1 MALIKFKESISSD
14 PNGILLSWNTSTHF
28 CNWYGITCHPTLP
41 RVTQLNLQ
49 GHKFKGY
56 ISPHIGNL
64 SYIRKFVL
72 GNNSFYG
79 NIPLEVG
86 RLSQLQKFN
95 VENNTLGGEI
105 PLNLTHCTQLK
116 ILYLYGN
123 NLKGKI
129 PITIGLLRNMQFLS
143 FGRNQLTGE
152 IPSSIGN
159 LSSITYLSLTF
170 NNLEGDIPP
179 EICHL
184 KSLTIIALVTENQLS
199 GSLPPNMFHTLHNLQ
214 GLTLANNQ
222 FSGPIPPSI
231 ANASTLLRL
240 ALSTNHFVGRIP
252 DLGKLHE
259 LYHLSLGQN
268 NLGYNSTNDLE
279 FLKSLVNCTKLEIL
293 ALSYNSLGGQLSNS
307 LGNLSTQLSQLYL
320 GYNEISGEIPEAI
333 GNLIGLTLLTMY
345 NNHFDGIIPTT
356 FGNFK
361 MLRVLGLGG
370 NKLSGNIEPF
380 IGNLSQLFYL
390 NLRAN
395 RFEGSIPPSIGNCQ
409 LLQHFDLSEN
419 YLTGTIPQELFNLTS
434 LFDKLDLSYNSLS
447 GSIPDEVGNI
457 NNIDF
462 LDMSNNNIS
471 GHIPLGVGK
480 CIMLESLYLQG
491 NSLQGIIPS
500 SLASLKSIIFLDLS
514 QNHLSGSIPNFLQN
528 LSFLQYLNVSFNMLE
543 GEVPT
548 EGVFRNVSALG
559 VIGNSKLCG
568 GITELHL
575 PPCPVKIKKHAKHH
589 KFRLIVI
596 ILSVIVFLI
605 ALLSALTI
613 YWSRK
618 KGKKPS
624 LNSSTIHQL
633 ANVSYQSLYNGTD
646 GFSTTN
652 LIGSGNF
659 SSVYKGTLELEDRVV
674 AVKVLNVQTKGA
686 HKSFVGECNALKN
699 IKHRNLVQILTC
711 CSSTDYKGQEFKALI
726 FEYMRNGSLEQWL
739 HPTTTSVEHP
749 RTLSLKQR
757 LSIMID
763 VASALQYLHH
773 ECEQS
778 IIHCDLKPSNVLLDD
793 EMIAHVSDFG
803 IARLLSTIQGITSK
817 QSSTLAIK
825 GTVGYAPPVS
835 TSGDMYSFGI
845 ILLEMLTGR
854 RPTDEMFEDG
864 QNICDFVAISFP
876 SKLFQILDRRLIPIE
891 ENDWNLN
898 PNVEKCL
905 VSLFKIG
912 LACAVE
918 SPKERM
924 DVVDVS
930 RELHRIQN
938 AVFGRMS
945 LLMVVHS
952 FLMVVPRSIA
962 ARLFPFLIGP
972 PACSVWDKCMTL
984 LAIRKIVTPDR
995 SSEKRKETKTSQE
1008 LQETTS
1014 RHQDTIFARD
1024 CFKCVRL
1031 DDYES
1036 HRLQSHRPNTISLSL
1051 VIIDNPRKSELW
1063 EQLSHVSLLL
1073 VTLQIQTH
1081 HVERFPGGDVQAD
1094 VEESTLLEAT
1104 VIEDNME
1111 PVEAPPEVV
1120 IED

>member
-1 MALIKFKESISSD
+1 MALIKFKESILSD
-14 PNGILLSWNTSTHF
+14 PNGILFSWNTSTHF
-28 CNWYGITCHPTLP
+28 CNWYGITCNPTLR
-41 RVTQLNLQ
+41 RVTELNLQ
-49 GHKFKGY
+49 GHRLKGY

-64 SYIRKFVL
+64 SYMRTFEL

-86 RLSQLQKFN
+86 RLSQLQKFR
-95 VENNTLGGEI
+95 VENNTLVGEI

-129 PITIGLLRNMQFLS
+129 PTEIGLLRNIQFLN
-143 FGRNQLTGE
+143 FGQNQLTGE

-159 LSSITYLSLTF
+159 LSSITYLSFGF
-170 NNLEGDIPP
+170 NNLEGDIPQ

-184 KSLTIIALVTENQLS
+184 KSLMIVALGINKLSGSFPSCLYNMSSLTAIGVAENQFRN
-199 GSLPPNMFHTLHNLQ
+199 SLPPNMFHTLQNLHV
-214 GLTLANNQ
+214 LLLANNQ

-231 ANASTLLRL
+231 ENASS
-240 ALSTNHFVGRIP
+240 LSFLDLSRNHFVGRIP
-252 DLGKLHE
+252 SLGKLHD
-259 LYHLSLGQN
+259 LYYLSLAQN

-279 FLKSLVNCTKLEIL
+279 FLKSLVNCTKLEML
-293 ALSYNSLGGQLSNS
+293 ALSYNSFGGQLSNS
-307 LGNLSTQLSQLYL
+307 LGNLSIQLSQLYL

-345 NNHFDGIIPTT
+345 YNQIDGIIPTT
-356 FGNFK
+356 FGKFK
-361 MLRVLGLGG
+361 MLRVLGLQG

-409 LLQHFDLSEN
+409 LVDLSEN
-419 YLTGTIPQELFNLTS
+419 NLTGTIPLELFNLTS
-434 LFDKLDLSYNSLS
+434 LFILDLSSNSLS

-457 NNIDF
+457 HNINF
-462 LDMSNNNIS
+462 LDMSNNHIS

-480 CIMLESLYLQG
+480 CVMLEYLYLEG

-548 EGVFRNVSALG
+548 EGVFRNVCALG

-568 GITELHL
+568 GISELHL
-575 PPCPVKIKKHAKHH
+575 PPCPLKIKKHAKHR
-589 KFRLIVI
+589 KFRLIVM
-596 ILSVIVFLI
+596 ILSVAVFLI
-605 ALLSALTI
+605 VLLSALTI
-613 YWSRK
+613 YCSRK
-618 KGKKPS
+618 KGKKPV

-633 ANVSYQSLYNGTD
+633 AKVSYQSLYNGTD
-646 GFSTTN
+646 GFSATN

-674 AVKVLNVQTKGA
+674 AVKVLNLKRKGA
-686 HKSFVGECNALKN
+686 HKSFVAECNALKN

-711 CSSTDYKGQEFKALI
+711 CSGTDYKGQEFKALI

-739 HPTTTSVEHP
+739 HPTTSVEHP

-817 QSSTLAIK
+817 QSSTIAIK
-825 GTVGYAPPVS
+825 GTVGYAPPEYGVGAEVS

-845 ILLEMLTGR
+845 LLLEMLTGR

-864 QNICDFVAISFP
+864 QNICNFVAISFP
-876 SKLFQILDRRLIPIE
+876 SKLFEILDPRLIPIE

-938 AVFGRMS
+938 ALFGDNDTFSKFWRRC
-945 LLMVVHS
+945 H
-952 FLMVVPRSIA
+952 F
-962 ARLFPFLIGP
+962 
-972 PACSVWDKCMTL
+972 
-984 LAIRKIVTPDR
+984 TPDLFVLSVFDVSVSGLR
-995 SSEKRKETKTSQE
+995 SVSRS
-1008 LQETTS
+1008 LQ
-1014 RHQDTIFARD
+1014 
-1024 CFKCVRL
+1024 KG
-1031 DDYES
+1031 
-1036 HRLQSHRPNTISLSL
+1036 PNGSMSSCPVVL
-1051 VIIDNPRKSELW
+1051 VHI
-1063 EQLSHVSLLL
+1063 VL
-1073 VTLQIQTH
+1073 VY
-1081 HVERFPGGDVQAD
+1081 
-1094 VEESTLLEAT
+1094 
-1104 VIEDNME
+1104 
-1111 PVEAPPEVV
+1111 
-1120 IED
+1120 

>member
-1 MALIKFKESISSD
+1 MKPSSFWFIYFPLFFHFTCNSKHHVFALENEIDHMALIKFKESISSD

-41 RVTQLNLQ
+41 RVTELNLK
-49 GHKFKGY
+49 GHKLKGY

-79 NIPLEVG
+79 NIPPEVG
-86 RLSQLQKFN
+86 RLSQLQNFN

-159 LSSITYLSLTF
+159 LSSIIYLLLGC

-184 KSLTIIALVTENQLS
+184 KSLTIVSLSSNKMTGSIPSCLYNMSSLIGIEAIENQLS
-199 GSLPPNMFHTLHNLQ
+199 GCLPPNMFHTLQNLQ
-214 GLTLANNQ
+214 GLVLGSNQ
-222 FSGPIPPSI
+222 LSGPLPPSI
-231 ANASTLLRL
+231 ANASSLSLLH
-240 ALSTNHFVGRIP
+240 LSTNHFVGRIP
-252 DLGKLHE
+252 SLGKLHD
-259 LYHLSLGQN
+259 LYHLNLAQN

-279 FLKSLVNCTKLEIL
+279 FLKSLVNCTKLEML
-293 ALSYNSLGGQLSNS
+293 ALSYNSLGGHLPNS
-307 LGNLSTQLSQLYL
+307 LGNLSTQLSHLYL
-320 GYNEISGEIPEAI
+320 GYNEIYGEIPEAI
-333 GNLIGLTLLTMY
+333 GNLVGLTVLSIY
-345 NNHFDGIIPTT
+345 NTHISGSIPTT
-356 FGNFK
+356 FGKFTK
-361 MLRVLGLGG
+361 LGVLILVE
-370 NKLSGNIEPF
+370 NKLSGKIEPS
-380 IGNLSQLFYL
+380 IGNLSQLFHL

-409 LLQHFDLSEN
+409 LRQYLDLSEN
-419 YLTGTIPQELFNLTS
+419 NLTGTIPLELFNLTS
-434 LFDKLDLSYNSLS
+434 LFILDLSYNSLS
-447 GSIPDEVGNI
+447 GSIPDAVGNI
-457 NNIDF
+457 RNINF
-462 LDMSNNNIS
+462 LDMSNNHIS

-480 CIMLESLYLQG
+480 CIMLEYLCLQG

-514 QNHLSGSIPNFLQN
+514 QNHLSGSILNFLQN

-559 VIGNSKLCG
+559 VVGNSKLCG

-589 KFRLIVI
+589 KFRLIVVT
-596 ILSVIVFLI
+596 LSVVVSLIV
-605 ALLSALTI
+605 LLSALTI

-633 ANVSYQSLYNGTD
+633 A
-646 GFSTTN
+646 
-652 LIGSGNF
+652 
-659 SSVYKGTLELEDRVV
+659 
-674 AVKVLNVQTKGA
+674 KVLNLQRKGA
-686 HKSFVGECNALKN
+686 HKSFVAECNALKN

-763 VASALQYLHH
+763 VASALQYLHY
-773 ECEQS
+773 ECEQL

-793 EMIAHVSDFG
+793 DMIAHVSDFG

-825 GTVGYAPPVS
+825 GTVGYAPPEYGVGAEVS

-845 ILLEMLTGR
+845 LLLEMLTGR

-864 QNICDFVAISFP
+864 QNICNFVAISFP
-876 SKLFQILDRRLIPIE
+876 SKLFQILDQRLIPTE

-938 AVFGRMS
+938 AFFDGGDS
-945 LLMVVHS
+945 LAKYSMILDSVRIFKVCVVE
-952 FLMVVPRSIA
+952 
-962 ARLFPFLIGP
+962 AR
-972 PACSVWDKCMTL
+972 
-984 LAIRKIVTPDR
+984 
-995 SSEKRKETKTSQE
+995 
-1008 LQETTS
+1008 
-1014 RHQDTIFARD
+1014 
-1024 CFKCVRL
+1024 
-1031 DDYES
+1031 
-1036 HRLQSHRPNTISLSL
+1036 
-1051 VIIDNPRKSELW
+1051 
-1063 EQLSHVSLLL
+1063 L
-1073 VTLQIQTH
+1073 VTL
-1081 HVERFPGGDVQAD
+1081 VFLV
-1094 VEESTLLEAT
+1094 LLDLRTTFGNEIRNKGFT
-1104 VIEDNME
+1104 
-1111 PVEAPPEVV
+1111 EVV
-1120 IED
+1120 LLGHKDGIMFKVFVSHTRKQSLEKVGKNFASNMA

>member
-1 MALIKFKESISSD
+1 M
-14 PNGILLSWNTSTHF
+14 
-28 CNWYGITCHPTLP
+28 
-41 RVTQLNLQ
+41 
-49 GHKFKGY
+49 
-56 ISPHIGNL
+56 
-64 SYIRKFVL
+64 
-72 GNNSFYG
+72 
-79 NIPLEVG
+79 
-86 RLSQLQKFN
+86 
-95 VENNTLGGEI
+95 
-105 PLNLTHCTQLK
+105 
-116 ILYLYGN
+116 
-123 NLKGKI
+123 
-129 PITIGLLRNMQFLS
+129 
-143 FGRNQLTGE
+143 
-152 IPSSIGN
+152 
-159 LSSITYLSLTF
+159 
-170 NNLEGDIPP
+170 
-179 EICHL
+179 
-184 KSLTIIALVTENQLS
+184 
-199 GSLPPNMFHTLHNLQ
+199 
-214 GLTLANNQ
+214 
-222 FSGPIPPSI
+222 
-231 ANASTLLRL
+231 
-240 ALSTNHFVGRIP
+240 
-252 DLGKLHE
+252 
-259 LYHLSLGQN
+259 
-268 NLGYNSTNDLE
+268 
-279 FLKSLVNCTKLEIL
+279 L
-293 ALSYNSLGGQLSNS
+293 ALSYNSFGGQLSNS
-307 LGNLSTQLSQLYL
+307 LGNLSIQLSQLYL

-345 NNHFDGIIPTT
+345 YNQIDGIIPTT
-356 FGNFK
+356 FGKFK
-361 MLRVLGLGG
+361 MLRVLGLQG

-409 LLQHFDLSEN
+409 LVDLSEN
-419 YLTGTIPQELFNLTS
+419 NLTGTIPLELFNLTS
-434 LFDKLDLSYNSLS
+434 LFILDLSSNSLS

-457 NNIDF
+457 HNINF
-462 LDMSNNNIS
+462 LDMSNNHIS

-480 CIMLESLYLQG
+480 CVMLEYLYLEG

-548 EGVFRNVSALG
+548 EGVFRNVCALG

-568 GITELHL
+568 GISELHL
-575 PPCPVKIKKHAKHH
+575 PPCPLKIKKHAKHR
-589 KFRLIVI
+589 KFRLIVM
-596 ILSVIVFLI
+596 ILSVAVFLI
-605 ALLSALTI
+605 VLLSALTI
-613 YWSRK
+613 YCSRK
-618 KGKKPS
+618 KGKKPV

-633 ANVSYQSLYNGTD
+633 AKVSYQSLYNGTD
-646 GFSTTN
+646 GFSATN

-674 AVKVLNVQTKGA
+674 AVKVLNLKRKGA
-686 HKSFVGECNALKN
+686 HKSFVAECNALKN

-711 CSSTDYKGQEFKALI
+711 CSGTDYKGQEFKALI

-739 HPTTTSVEHP
+739 HPTTSVEHP

-817 QSSTLAIK
+817 QSSTIAIK
-825 GTVGYAPPVS
+825 GTVGYAPPEYGVGAEVS

-845 ILLEMLTGR
+845 LLLEMLTGR

-864 QNICDFVAISFP
+864 QNICNFVAISFP
-876 SKLFQILDRRLIPIE
+876 SKLFEILDPRLIPIE

-938 AVFGRMS
+938 ALFGPGS
-945 LLMVVHS
+945 VLGNDPSIFLLS
-952 FLMVVPRSIA
+952 
-962 ARLFPFLIGP
+962 
-972 PACSVWDKCMTL
+972 
-984 LAIRKIVTPDR
+984 
-995 SSEKRKETKTSQE
+995 
-1008 LQETTS
+1008 
-1014 RHQDTIFARD
+1014 
-1024 CFKCVRL
+1024 
-1031 DDYES
+1031 
-1036 HRLQSHRPNTISLSL
+1036 
-1051 VIIDNPRKSELW
+1051 
-1063 EQLSHVSLLL
+1063 
-1073 VTLQIQTH
+1073 
-1081 HVERFPGGDVQAD
+1081 
-1094 VEESTLLEAT
+1094 
-1104 VIEDNME
+1104 
-1111 PVEAPPEVV
+1111 
-1120 IED
+1120 